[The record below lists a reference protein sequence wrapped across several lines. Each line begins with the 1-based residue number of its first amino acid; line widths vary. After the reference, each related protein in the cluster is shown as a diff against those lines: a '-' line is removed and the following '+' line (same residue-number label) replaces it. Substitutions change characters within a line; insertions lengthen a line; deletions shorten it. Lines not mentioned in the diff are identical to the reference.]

1 MLNFSKPSTF
11 LKVFFGVLILI
22 ILLLFVVYDGSGIG
36 TYGVNKTIGWGWE
49 FTQTVPLLAAVSSV
63 LSIVLYLIL
72 SLLKLKINKY
82 VAVLHLLSILILSGY
97 SILLAYGV
105 GYYTALLLF
114 VVSIVLLIINTAI
127 AIMGYKKNNLH
138 S

>member
-49 FTQTVPLLAAVSSV
+49 FRQTVPLLAAVSSV

-82 VAVLHLLSILILSGY
+82 IAVLHLLSILILSGY
-97 SILLAYGV
+97 TILLAYGV
-105 GYYTALLLF
+105 GYYTTLLLF